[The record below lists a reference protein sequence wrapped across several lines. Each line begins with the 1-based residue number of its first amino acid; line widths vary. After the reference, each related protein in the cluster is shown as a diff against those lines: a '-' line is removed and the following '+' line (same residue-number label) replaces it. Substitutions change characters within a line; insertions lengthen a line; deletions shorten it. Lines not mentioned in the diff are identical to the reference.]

1 VFGFLLFSPLI
12 YRINIRTAYIKNV
25 QIKDYS
31 MNPEF
36 WHKRWQ
42 EGRIGFN
49 QSAVNPLLIEYFNR
63 LNLSTGSRIFVPLC
77 GKSIDMVWL
86 AMQGCDVVCVELVE
100 TAVQEF
106 FAEQNI
112 EPTVYQQVDNPTTKS
127 YQGQLSGQTITLWVA
142 DIFAL
147 TAKDIGAIDAVY
159 DKAALIALPAD
170 MRVQYSEQIRK
181 ISGKASQLLITLN
194 YDQSK
199 KNGPPFSINSEQL
212 QQYYGGRYQINE
224 LASESAFIGSASDL
238 TVTEHVWLLNYK

>member
-1 VFGFLLFSPLI
+1 
-12 YRINIRTAYIKNV
+12 
-25 QIKDYS
+25 

-36 WHKRWQ
+36 WQKRWQ

-49 QSAVNPLLIEYFNR
+49 QSAVNPLLTEYIDHLDLAAGNR
-63 LNLSTGSRIFVPLC
+63 VFVPLC

-86 AMQGCDVVCVELVE
+86 ATQGYDVVGVELVK

-112 EPTVYQQVDNPTTKS
+112 EPTVYQQADNPAIRY

-147 TAKDIGAIDAVY
+147 TFEDVGSIDAVY

-170 MRVQYSEQIRK
+170 MRVKYSEQVRK
-181 ISGKASQLLITLN
+181 LSSVTSKVDGANNKITPQLLLTLN
-194 YDQSK
+194 YDQRK
-199 KNGPPFSINSEQL
+199 KNGPPFSINGEQL
-212 QQYYGGRYQINE
+212 EQYYSAHYQISE
-224 LASESAFIGSASDL
+224 LASVPSSIGSAPDI
-238 TVTEHVWLLNYK
+238 TVTEQVWLLSNK

>member
-1 VFGFLLFSPLI
+1 
-12 YRINIRTAYIKNV
+12 
-25 QIKDYS
+25 

-86 AMQGCDVVCVELVE
+86 AMQGYDVVGIELVE

-106 FAEQNI
+106 FAEQSI
-112 EPTVYQQVDNPTTKS
+112 EPTVYEHADNPAIKY

-142 DIFAL
+142 DIFGL
-147 TAKDIGAIDAVY
+147 TADDIGTINAVY

-212 QQYYGGRYQINE
+212 QQYYGDYYQITE
-224 LASESAFIGSASDL
+224 LASKSAFIGSASDL
-238 TVTEHVWLLNYK
+238 TVTEYVWLLNYK

>member
-1 VFGFLLFSPLI
+1 
-12 YRINIRTAYIKNV
+12 
-25 QIKDYS
+25 

-36 WHKRWQ
+36 WQKRWQ

-49 QSAVNPLLIEYFNR
+49 QSMVNPLLIEYFNR
-63 LNLSTGSRIFVPLC
+63 LNLTAGSRIFVPLC

-86 AMQGCDVVCVELVE
+86 ATQGYDVVGVELVE

-112 EPTVYQQVDNPTTKS
+112 EPTVYQQADNPAIKY

-147 TAKDIGAIDAVY
+147 AAKDIGSIDAVY

-170 MRVQYSEQIRK
+170 MRVKYSEQVRK
-181 ISGKASQLLITLN
+181 LSNDTSKVDGANNEITPQLLLTLN
-194 YDQSK
+194 YDQRK
-199 KNGPPFSINSEQL
+199 KNGPPFSINGEQL
-212 QQYYGGRYQINE
+212 EQYYSAHYQTCE
-224 LASESAFIGSASDL
+224 LASVPSSIGSAPDI
-238 TVTEHVWLLNYK
+238 TVTEQVWLLSNK

>member
-1 VFGFLLFSPLI
+1 
-12 YRINIRTAYIKNV
+12 
-25 QIKDYS
+25 

-36 WHKRWQ
+36 WQKRWQ

-49 QSAVNPLLIEYFNR
+49 QSMVNPLLIKYFDH
-63 LNLSTGSRIFVPLC
+63 LNLTAGSRIFVPLC

-86 AMQGCDVVCVELVE
+86 ATQGYDVVGVELVE

-112 EPTVYQQVDNPTTKS
+112 EPTVYQQADNPAIRY

-147 TAKDIGAIDAVY
+147 TFEDVGSIDAVY

-170 MRVQYSEQIRK
+170 MRPDYSEQIRK
-181 ISGKASQLLITLN
+181 VSDNAPQLLITLN

-199 KNGPPFSINSEQL
+199 KDGPPFSINSEQL
-212 QQYYGGRYQINE
+212 QQYYGSHYQLCE
-224 LASESAFIGSASDL
+224 LASEPASIGSAPDL
-238 TVTEHVWLLNYK
+238 KVTEHIWLLK

>member
-1 VFGFLLFSPLI
+1 
-12 YRINIRTAYIKNV
+12 
-25 QIKDYS
+25 
-31 MNPEF
+31 MNSEF
-36 WHKRWQ
+36 WQTRWQ

-49 QSAVNPLLIEYFNR
+49 QTHFNSLLMKYF
-63 LNLSTGSRIFVPLC
+63 LALKPPVGSRILVPLC

-86 AMQGCDVVCVELVE
+86 AGQGYDVIGIELIE
-100 TAVQEF
+100 TAVQAF

-112 EPTVYQQVDNPTTKS
+112 QPTVHQHADNPTIKY

-142 DIFAL
+142 DIFGL
-147 TAKDIGAIDAVY
+147 TADDIGSVNAVY

-199 KNGPPFSINSEQL
+199 KNGPPFSINGEQL
-212 QQYYGGRYQINE
+212 QQYYGDHYQVIE
-224 LASESAFIGSASDL
+224 LTSESASIGSASDL
-238 TVTEHVWLLNYK
+238 TVTEHVWLLSDK